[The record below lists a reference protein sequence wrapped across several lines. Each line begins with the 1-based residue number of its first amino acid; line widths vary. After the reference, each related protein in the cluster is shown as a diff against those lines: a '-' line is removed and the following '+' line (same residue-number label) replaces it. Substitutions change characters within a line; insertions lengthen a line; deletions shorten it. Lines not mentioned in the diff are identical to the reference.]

1 MIKKAL
7 ALLIII
13 GGIYWSFLALLPQS
27 ISNLDEPN
35 QNFSTQ
41 RALVHLKEISK
52 EPHFLGSDAH
62 LGVRNYIE
70 QQLQK
75 LGLETQIQEA
85 YSVRDWGNLAKP
97 KNIIAKIKGRED
109 GKALLLLTH
118 YDSNPHSSLGA
129 SDAGSGVVTILEGL
143 RAFLSENKT
152 PKNDIII
159 LISDAEELGLNG
171 ADIFVN
177 KHEWAKNVGLVLNF
191 EARGSGGPSIMLV
204 ETNQGNAGLME
215 AFVKANPQ
223 YPVGNSLFYSIY
235 KMLPNDT
242 DLTRFREDAD
252 IDGFNFAF
260 VDDHFDYHTAMD
272 TYERLDRKT
281 LEHQGSYLMPMLN
294 YFSEANLSAL
304 KSNEDFVYFNIP
316 VFRMVKYPFSWII
329 PMLVVTIIAFFVLLI
344 YGGRKRVFNRIQVWN
359 GFLALLTSLVIS
371 GVIGFFAWRV
381 LKVIY
386 PGYGEILQG
395 FSYNGHTY
403 IAAFASLALA
413 ICFFVYAKVYKP
425 ENAVSLLIAPL
436 VLWLVLTVAV
446 AFLLKGASFLI
457 IPLVFG
463 LLSFYLLIKNR
474 KSSIIGHAIL
484 ALPVLLL
491 LSNFVQMFPV
501 GLGLKMLVSSMVL
514 VVLMFGLL
522 IPVFATFKHKKRW
535 SYAFFLV
542 TAYFLISAHL
552 SSGFTQDNPKPNS
565 LCYILDADED
575 KAIWATYDHV
585 LDPWT
590 IPFLGEH
597 PMEASAIKNYTI
609 ASKYGTGFTYA
620 TEASKKELVAPQAV
634 IGHDTIIDEFRHVEL
649 CITPQRK
656 AHRIEVFSDVSN
668 VFKTATLNGVVIE
681 KDKGTDQVFAKR
693 KTNRLFSYYISDE
706 DPLDIQLV
714 LPKEQ
719 KTTFIIYETSFDL
732 LNSESFNVP
741 KRADYM
747 IPKPFV
753 LNDAVIVKKSITIE

>member
-1 MIKKAL
+1 MIKKAV
-7 ALLIII
+7 ALLIIV
-13 GGIYWSFLALLPQS
+13 GGIYWSFLALLPQN
-27 ISNLDEPN
+27 ISDLDEAN

-41 RALVHLKEISK
+41 RALIHLKEISK
-52 EPHFLGSDAH
+52 EPHFLGSEAH
-62 LGVRNYIE
+62 LEVRNYIE
-70 QQLQK
+70 TQLQK

-85 YSVRDWGNLAKP
+85 YSIRDWGNLAKP
-97 KNIIAKIKGRED
+97 KNIIARIKGREK

-177 KHEWAKNVGLVLNF
+177 QHEWAKNIGLVLNF

-204 ETNQGNAGLME
+204 ETNHGNAGLIE
-215 AFVKANPQ
+215 GFVKANPE

-260 VDDHFDYHTAMD
+260 VDDHYDYHTAMD

-281 LEHQGSYLMPMLN
+281 LEHQGSYLMPLLN

-304 KSNEDFVYFNIP
+304 KSNEDFIYFNVPI
-316 VFRMVKYPFSWII
+316 FKMVKYPFSWVV
-329 PMLVVTIIAFFVLLI
+329 PMVILAVVLFIALLA
-344 YGGRKRVFNRIQVWN
+344 YGGRKRVFNRSDVGK
-359 GFLALLTSLVIS
+359 GFLAMFTSLIIS
-371 GVIGFFAWRV
+371 AVIGLYAWRV
-381 LKVIY
+381 LKLIY

-403 IAAFASLALA
+403 IAAFTCLSLA
-413 ICFFVYAKVYKP
+413 ICFFVYNKVYKP
-425 ENAVSLLIAPL
+425 ENTPSLLIAPL
-436 VLWLVLTVAV
+436 FLWLVISVAV

-457 IPLVFG
+457 IPLFFG
-463 LLSFYLLIKNR
+463 LLSLFMLIRNR
-474 KSSIIGHAIL
+474 KLSIINHAIL

-514 VVLMFGLL
+514 VVLIFGLL
-522 IPVFATFKHKKRW
+522 LPVFGIFKHKKRW
-535 SYAFFLV
+535 SYGFFLA
-542 TAYFLISAHL
+542 TTYFLISAHIN
-552 SSGFTQDNPKPNS
+552 SGFTPDNPKPNS
-565 LCYILDADED
+565 LCYILDADEN
-575 KAIWATYDHV
+575 KAVWATYDNV
-585 LDPWT
+585 LDDWT

-597 PMEASAIKNYTI
+597 PMEATTIKNYTI
-609 ASKYGTGFTYA
+609 ASKYGTSFTYS
-620 TEASKKELVAPQAV
+620 TEASIQKLEAPQMT
-634 IGHDTIIDEFRHVEL
+634 IGYDTIIGDFRHVEL
-649 CITPQRK
+649 CITSQRK
-656 AHRIEVFSDVSN
+656 ANRIEVFSDSLN
-668 VFKTATLNGVVIE
+668 VFKAAKLNGVAIRADE
-681 KDKGTDQVFAKR
+681 KTGLVFGRR

-714 LPKEQ
+714 LPKKQ
-719 KTTFIIYETSFDL
+719 KTTFVIYETSFDL
-732 LNSESFNVP
+732 LEDESFSVP
-741 KRADYM
+741 ERAANM

-753 LNDAVIVKKSITIE
+753 LNDAVIIKKSITIE

>member
-1 MIKKAL
+1 MIKKVV

-13 GGIYWSFLALLPQS
+13 GGIYWSFMALLPQE
-27 ISNLDEPN
+27 ISGLDEAP

-41 RALVHLKEISK
+41 RALVHLKKISK
-52 EPHFLGSDAH
+52 EPHFLGSDGH

-70 QQLQK
+70 TQLQQ

-85 YSVRDWGNLAKP
+85 YSLRDWGNLAKP
-97 KNIIAKIKGRED
+97 QNILARIKGSEN

-118 YDSNPHSSLGA
+118 YDSNPHSSLGS

-143 RAFLSENKT
+143 RAFLSKNKT

-177 KHEWAKNVGLVLNF
+177 QHEWAKNVGLVLNF

-204 ETNQGNAGLME
+204 ETNHGNAGLME
-215 AFVKANPQ
+215 AFIKANPEC
-223 YPVGNSLFYSIY
+223 PVGNSLFYSIY

-272 TYERLDRKT
+272 TYERLDKKT
-281 LEHQGSYLMPMLN
+281 LEHQGSYLMPLLN

-316 VFRMVKYPFSWII
+316 FFKMIKYPFSWVL
-329 PMLVVTIIAFFVLLI
+329 PMVIVAVLVFLLLLI
-344 YGGRKRVFNRIQVWN
+344 YGRRKRVFNVVQIRN
-359 GFLALLTSLVIS
+359 GFIAMFTCVIVS
-371 GVIGFFAWRV
+371 GVIGFYAWRA

-403 IAAFASLALA
+403 IAAFTALTLA
-413 ICFFVYAKVYKP
+413 ICFFIYSKVYKA
-425 ENAVSLLIAPL
+425 ENAVSLLVAPL
-436 VLWLVLTVAV
+436 FLWLVISVVV
-446 AFLLKGASFLI
+446 AFLLKGAGFLVL
-457 IPLVFG
+457 PVFFG
-463 LLSFYLLIKNR
+463 YLSLFLLIRKR
-474 KSSIIGHAIL
+474 KSSIINHAIL
-484 ALPVLLL
+484 ALPMLLL

-522 IPVFATFKHKKRW
+522 LPVFAVFKHKKIW
-535 SYAFFLV
+535 SYVFFFF
-542 TAYFLISAHL
+542 TFYFLISAHFN
-552 SSGFTQDNPKPNS
+552 SSFTEKNPKPNS
-565 LCYILDADED
+565 LCYILDKDENN
-575 KAIWATYDHV
+575 AIWATYDKV
-585 LDPWT
+585 LDSWT
-590 IPFLGEH
+590 IPFLGDH
-597 PMEASAIKNYTI
+597 PMEAKEIKNYTI
-609 ASKYGTGFTYA
+609 ASKYRTSFTYA
-620 TEASKKELVAPQAV
+620 TEAPIKKLNAPQFTK
-634 IGHDTIIDEFRHVEL
+634 GYDTIINGFRHIEL

-656 AHRIEVFSDVSN
+656 VNRIEVFSAFTN
-668 VFKTATLNGVVIE
+668 VFKSVKLNGVTIQSDSE
-681 KDKGTDQVFAKR
+681 TGLVFNKR
-693 KTNRLFSYYISDE
+693 KSNRLFSYYISDE

-714 LPKEQ
+714 IPEEQ
-719 KTTFIIYETSFDL
+719 KTTFVIYESSFDL
-732 LNSESFNVP
+732 LNNRDFNVP
-741 KRADYM
+741 RRARKM

-753 LNDAVIVKKSITIE
+753 LNDAIIVKKSITIE

>member
-1 MIKKAL
+1 MIKKAV

-13 GGIYWSFLALLPQS
+13 GGIYWSFLALLPQN
-27 ISNLDEPN
+27 ISNLDEVT

-62 LGVRNYIE
+62 LEVRNYIE
-70 QQLQK
+70 TQLQK

-85 YSVRDWGNLAKP
+85 YSIRDWGNLAKP
-97 KNIIAKIKGRED
+97 KNIVARIKGREN

-118 YDSNPHSSLGA
+118 YDSNPHSSIGA
-129 SDAGSGVVTILEGL
+129 SDAGSGVVTILEGA
-143 RAFLSENKT
+143 RAFLSKNET

-177 KHEWAKNVGLVLNF
+177 QHEWAKNVGLVLNF

-204 ETNQGNAGLME
+204 ETNQGNAGLIE
-215 AFVKANPQ
+215 GFVKANPE

-304 KSNEDFVYFNIP
+304 KSDEDFVYFNAP
-316 VFRMVKYPFSWII
+316 VFKMVKYPFSWII
-329 PMLVVTIIAFFVLLI
+329 PIVVLAVVIFIGLLI
-344 YGGRKRVFNRIQVWN
+344 YGGRTRVFKRADV
-359 GFLALLTSLVIS
+359 GK
-371 GVIGFFAWRV
+371 GFFAFVGSLIASAVIGLYAWPG
-381 LKVIY
+381 LKFIY
-386 PGYGEILQG
+386 PQYGEILQG

-403 IAAFASLALA
+403 IAAFTCLSLA
-413 ICFFVYAKVYKP
+413 ICFFVYSKIHK
-425 ENAVSLLIAPL
+425 EGNAASLLIAPL
-436 VLWLVLTVAV
+436 FFWLVISVAV
-446 AFLLKGASFLI
+446 AFGLKGASFLI
-457 IPLVFG
+457 VPLFFG
-463 LLSFYLLIKNR
+463 LLSLFILIR
-474 KSSIIGHAIL
+474 KRKPSILSHAIL

-501 GLGLKMLVSSMVL
+501 GLGLKMMVSSMVL

-522 IPVFATFKHKKRW
+522 VPVFSTFKHKKRW
-535 SYAFFLV
+535 SYGFLLA
-542 TAYFLISAHL
+542 TGYFLISAHVN
-552 SSGFTQDNPKPNS
+552 SGFSPEKPKPNS
-565 LCYILDADED
+565 LCYILDTDEN
-575 KAIWATYDHV
+575 KAVWATYDNV
-585 LDPWT
+585 LDAWT

-597 PMEASAIKNYTI
+597 PMAATTIKDYTI
-609 ASKYGTGFTYA
+609 ASKYGTSFTYA
-620 TEASKKELVAPQAV
+620 TEAPIKPLKAPQMV
-634 IGHDTIIDEFRHVEL
+634 IGYDTIIGEFRHVEL
-649 CITPQRK
+649 CITSQRK
-656 AHRIEVFSDVSN
+656 ANRIEVFSDSSN
-668 VFKTATLNGVVIE
+668 VFNAVKLNGVAIRDSE
-681 KDKGTDQVFAKR
+681 KTGLVFNKR

-706 DPLDIQLV
+706 DPLDIQLI

-719 KTTFIIYETSFDL
+719 KTTFVIYETSFNL
-732 LNSESFNVP
+732 LEDENFRVP
-741 KRADYM
+741 KRADNM

-753 LNDAVIVKKSITIE
+753 LNDAVILKKSITVE

>member
-1 MIKKAL
+1 MIKKAV

-13 GGIYWSFLALLPQS
+13 GGIYWSFLALLPQN
-27 ISNLDEPN
+27 ISNLDEVT

-62 LGVRNYIE
+62 LEVRNYIE
-70 QQLQK
+70 TQLQK

-85 YSVRDWGNLAKP
+85 YSIRDWGNLAKP
-97 KNIIAKIKGRED
+97 KNIVARIKGREN

-118 YDSNPHSSLGA
+118 YDSNPHSSIGA
-129 SDAGSGVVTILEGL
+129 SDAGSGVVTILEGA
-143 RAFLSENKT
+143 RAFLSKNET

-177 KHEWAKNVGLVLNF
+177 QHEWAKNVGLVLNF

-204 ETNQGNAGLME
+204 ETNQGNAGLIE
-215 AFVKANPQ
+215 GFVKANPE

-304 KSNEDFVYFNIP
+304 KSDEDFVYFNAP
-316 VFRMVKYPFSWII
+316 VFKMVKYPFSWII
-329 PMLVVTIIAFFVLLI
+329 PMVVLAVVIFIGLLI
-344 YGGRKRVFNRIQVWN
+344 YGGRTRVFKRADV
-359 GFLALLTSLVIS
+359 GK
-371 GVIGFFAWRV
+371 GFFAFVGSLIASAVIGLYAWPG
-381 LKVIY
+381 LKFIY
-386 PGYGEILQG
+386 PQYGEILQG

-403 IAAFASLALA
+403 IAAFTCLSLA
-413 ICFFVYAKVYKP
+413 ICFFVYSKIHK
-425 ENAVSLLIAPL
+425 EGNAASLLIAPL
-436 VLWLVLTVAV
+436 FFWLVISVAV
-446 AFLLKGASFLI
+446 AFWLKGASFLI
-457 IPLVFG
+457 VPLFFG
-463 LLSFYLLIKNR
+463 LLSLFILIR
-474 KSSIIGHAIL
+474 KRKPSILSHAIL
-484 ALPVLLL
+484 ALPLLLL

-501 GLGLKMLVSSMVL
+501 GLGLKMMVSSMVL

-522 IPVFATFKHKKRW
+522 VPVFSTFKHKKRW
-535 SYAFFLV
+535 SYGFLLA
-542 TAYFLISAHL
+542 TGYFLISAHVN
-552 SSGFTQDNPKPNS
+552 SGFSPEKPKPNS
-565 LCYILDADED
+565 LCYILDTDEN
-575 KAIWATYDHV
+575 KAVWATYDNV
-585 LDPWT
+585 LDAWT

-597 PMEASAIKNYTI
+597 PMAATTIKDYTI
-609 ASKYGTGFTYA
+609 ASKYGTSFTYA
-620 TEASKKELVAPQAV
+620 TEAPIKPLKAPQMV
-634 IGHDTIIDEFRHVEL
+634 IGYDTIIGEFRHVEL
-649 CITPQRK
+649 CITSQRK
-656 AHRIEVFSDVSN
+656 ANRIEVFSDSSN
-668 VFKTATLNGVVIE
+668 VFNAVKLNGVAIRNSE
-681 KDKGTDQVFAKR
+681 KIGLVFNKR

-706 DPLDIQLV
+706 DPLDIQLI

-719 KTTFIIYETSFDL
+719 KTTFVIYETSFNL
-732 LNSESFNVP
+732 LEDENFRVP
-741 KRADYM
+741 KRADNM

-753 LNDAVIVKKSITIE
+753 LNDAVILKKSITIE

>member
-1 MIKKAL
+1 V
-7 ALLIII
+7 ALLVII
-13 GGIYWSFLALLPQS
+13 GGIYWSFLALLPQT
-27 ISNLDEPN
+27 ISDLDEAD

-52 EPHFLGSDAH
+52 KPHFLGHDAH
-62 LGVRNYIE
+62 LEVRNYIE
-70 QQLQK
+70 TQLQK

-85 YSVRDWGNLAKP
+85 YSIRDWGNLAKP
-97 KNIIAKIKGRED
+97 QNIIAKIKGREK

-143 RAFLSENKT
+143 RAFINTNKT

-177 KHEWAKNVGLVLNF
+177 EHEWAKNVGLVLNF

-204 ETNQGNAGLME
+204 ETNQGNAGLIE
-215 AFVKANPQ
+215 GFVKANPE

-235 KMLPNDT
+235 KLLPNDT

-260 VDDHFDYHTAMD
+260 VDDHYDYHTAMD
-272 TYERLDRKT
+272 TYERLDRNT
-281 LEHQGSYLMPMLN
+281 LEHQGSYLMPMLY

-304 KSNEDFVYFNIP
+304 KSNEDFIYFNVP
-316 VFRMVKYPFSWII
+316 FFKMVTYPFSWIL
-329 PMLVVTIIAFFVLLI
+329 PMVVLAILLFITLLV
-344 YGGRKRVFNRIQVWN
+344 YGGRKHVFNRIDIGK
-359 GFLALLTSLVIS
+359 GFLALLVSLIIS
-371 GVIGFFAWRV
+371 AVIGFYAWPI
-381 LKVIY
+381 LKFIY
-386 PGYGEILQG
+386 PQYGEILQG

-403 IAAFASLALA
+403 IAAFTAFSLA
-413 ICFFVYAKVYKP
+413 ICFLIYSKVYKP

-436 VLWLVLTVAV
+436 FLWLVISTAV

-457 IPLVFG
+457 IPLFFG
-463 LLSFYLLIKNR
+463 LLSFFLLIRNR
-474 KSSIIGHAIL
+474 KLSVINHAIL
-484 ALPVLLL
+484 ALPMLVL

-522 IPVFATFKHKKRW
+522 IPIFATFKHKKRW
-535 SYAFFLV
+535 AYGFFLI
-542 TAYFLISAHL
+542 TAYYLISAHNN
-552 SSGFTQDNPKPNS
+552 SDFTIENPKPNS
-565 LCYILDADED
+565 LCYILDTDNNN
-575 KAIWATYDHV
+575 AIWATYDKV

-590 IPFLGEH
+590 IPVLGKH
-597 PMEASAIKNYTI
+597 PMEAASVKNYTI
-609 ASKYGTGFTYA
+609 ASKYGTGFTYSTQA
-620 TEASKKELVAPQAV
+620 PIKNIEAP
-634 IGHDTIIDEFRHVEL
+634 IITTGHDTIIGNFRHVEL

-656 AHRIEVFSDVSN
+656 ANRIEVFSN
-668 VFKTATLNGVVIE
+668 AANLFKAATLNGVSIKPSE
-681 KDKGTDQVFAKR
+681 QTGLVFGKR
-693 KTNRLFSYYISDE
+693 KTSRLFSYYISDE

-714 LPKEQ
+714 
-719 KTTFIIYETSFDL
+719 
-732 LNSESFNVP
+732 
-741 KRADYM
+741 KRADHM

>member
-1 MIKKAL
+1 MIKKAV

-13 GGIYWSFLALLPQS
+13 GGIYWSFLALLPQN
-27 ISNLDEPN
+27 ISSLDEVS

-62 LGVRNYIE
+62 LDVRNYIE
-70 QQLQK
+70 SQLQK

-85 YSVRDWGNLAKP
+85 YSIRDWGNLAKP
-97 KNIIAKIKGRED
+97 KNIIARIKGREN
-109 GKALLLLTH
+109 GRALLLLTH
-118 YDSNPHSSLGA
+118 YDSNPHSSIGA
-129 SDAGSGVVTILEGL
+129 SDAGSGVVAILEGV
-143 RAFLSENKT
+143 RAFLSKNET

-177 KHEWAKNVGLVLNF
+177 QHEWAKDVGLVLNF

-204 ETNQGNAGLME
+204 ETNQGNAGLIE
-215 AFVKANPQ
+215 GFVKANPQ

-304 KSNEDFVYFNIP
+304 KSDEDFVYFNVP
-316 VFRMVKYPFSWII
+316 VLKMVKYPFSWII
-329 PMLVVTIIAFFVLLI
+329 PMVVLAVVMFIGLLI
-344 YGGRKRVFNRIQVWN
+344 YGGRTRVFKRADV
-359 GFLALLTSLVIS
+359 GK
-371 GVIGFFAWRV
+371 GFFAFVVSLIASAVIGLYAWPA
-381 LKVIY
+381 LKLIY
-386 PGYGEILQG
+386 PQYGEILQG

-403 IAAFASLALA
+403 IAAFTCLSVA
-413 ICFFVYAKVYKP
+413 ICFFIYSKIHK
-425 ENAVSLLIAPL
+425 EGNAASLLIAPL
-436 VLWLVLTVAV
+436 FFWLIISVAV
-446 AFLLKGASFLI
+446 AFVLEGASFLI
-457 IPLVFG
+457 VPLFFG
-463 LLSFYLLIKNR
+463 FLSLFILIR
-474 KSSIIGHAIL
+474 KRKPGIISHAIL

-491 LSNFVQMFPV
+491 LANFVQMFPV
-501 GLGLKMLVSSMVL
+501 GLGLKMMVSSMVL
-514 VVLMFGLL
+514 VVLIFGLL
-522 IPVFATFKHKKRW
+522 IPVFSTFKHKKRW
-535 SYAFFLV
+535 SYGFLLA
-542 TAYFLISAHL
+542 TAYFLISAHI
-552 SSGFTQDNPKPNS
+552 SSGFSPENPKPNS
-565 LCYILDADED
+565 LCYILDADEN
-575 KAIWATYDHV
+575 KAVWATYDNV
-585 LDPWT
+585 LDGWT

-597 PMEASAIKNYTI
+597 PMAATTIKNYTI
-609 ASKYGTGFTYA
+609 ASKYGTSFTYA
-620 TEASKKELVAPQAV
+620 TEAPIKTLKAPQMV
-634 IGHDTIIDEFRHVEL
+634 IGHDTIIGEFRHVEL
-649 CITPQRK
+649 CITPERK
-656 AHRIEVFSDVSN
+656 ANRIEVFSDSTN
-668 VFKTATLNGVVIE
+668 VFNAAKLNGVDVE
-681 KDKGTDQVFAKR
+681 VNNETSLAFDKR

-719 KTTFIIYETSFDL
+719 KTTFVIYETSFNL
-732 LNSESFNVP
+732 LEDESFNVP
-741 KRADYM
+741 KRAGDM

-753 LNDAVIVKKSITIE
+753 LNDAVILKKSITIE

>member
-1 MIKKAL
+1 MIKKAV

-13 GGIYWSFLALLPQS
+13 GGIYWSFLALLPQN
-27 ISNLDEPN
+27 ISDLDEVT

-62 LGVRNYIE
+62 LEVRNYIE
-70 QQLQK
+70 TQLQK

-85 YSVRDWGNLAKP
+85 YSIRDWGNLAKP
-97 KNIIAKIKGRED
+97 KNIVARIKGREN

-118 YDSNPHSSLGA
+118 YDSNPHSSIGA
-129 SDAGSGVVTILEGL
+129 SDAGSGVVTILEGV
-143 RAFLSENKT
+143 RAFLSKNET

-177 KHEWAKNVGLVLNF
+177 QHEWAKNVGLVLNF
-191 EARGSGGPSIMLV
+191 EARGSGGPSVMLV
-204 ETNQGNAGLME
+204 ETNQGNAGLIE
-215 AFVKANPQ
+215 GFVKANPE

-304 KSNEDFVYFNIP
+304 KSDEDFVYFNAP
-316 VFRMVKYPFSWII
+316 VFKMVKYPFSWII
-329 PMLVVTIIAFFVLLI
+329 PIVVLAVVIFIGLLI
-344 YGGRKRVFNRIQVWN
+344 YGGRTRVFKRADV
-359 GFLALLTSLVIS
+359 GK
-371 GVIGFFAWRV
+371 GFFAFVGSLIASAVIGLYAWPG
-381 LKVIY
+381 LKFIY
-386 PGYGEILQG
+386 PQYGEILQG

-403 IAAFASLALA
+403 IAAFTCLSLA
-413 ICFFVYAKVYKP
+413 ICFFVYSKIHK
-425 ENAVSLLIAPL
+425 EGNAASLLIAPL
-436 VLWLVLTVAV
+436 FFWLVISVAV
-446 AFLLKGASFLI
+446 AFWLKGASFLI
-457 IPLVFG
+457 VPLFFG
-463 LLSFYLLIKNR
+463 LLSLFILIR
-474 KSSIIGHAIL
+474 KRKPSILSHAIL
-484 ALPVLLL
+484 ALPLLLL

-501 GLGLKMLVSSMVL
+501 GLGLKMMVSSMVL

-522 IPVFATFKHKKRW
+522 VPVFSTFKHKKRW
-535 SYAFFLV
+535 SYGFLLA
-542 TAYFLISAHL
+542 TGYFLISAHVN
-552 SSGFTQDNPKPNS
+552 SGFSPEKPKPNS
-565 LCYILDADED
+565 LCYILDTDEN
-575 KAIWATYDHV
+575 KAVWATYDNV
-585 LDPWT
+585 LDAWT

-597 PMEASAIKNYTI
+597 PMAATTIKDYTI
-609 ASKYGTGFTYA
+609 ASKYGTSFTYA
-620 TEASKKELVAPQAV
+620 TEAPIKPLKAPQMV
-634 IGHDTIIDEFRHVEL
+634 IGYDTIIGEFRHVEL
-649 CITPQRK
+649 CITSQRK
-656 AHRIEVFSDVSN
+656 ANRIEVFSDSSN
-668 VFKTATLNGVVIE
+668 VFNAVKLNGVAIRDSE
-681 KDKGTDQVFAKR
+681 KTGLVFNKR

-706 DPLDIQLV
+706 DPLDIQLI

-719 KTTFIIYETSFDL
+719 KTTFVIYETSFNL
-732 LNSESFNVP
+732 LEDENFRVP
-741 KRADYM
+741 KRADNM

-753 LNDAVIVKKSITIE
+753 LNDAVILKKSITIE